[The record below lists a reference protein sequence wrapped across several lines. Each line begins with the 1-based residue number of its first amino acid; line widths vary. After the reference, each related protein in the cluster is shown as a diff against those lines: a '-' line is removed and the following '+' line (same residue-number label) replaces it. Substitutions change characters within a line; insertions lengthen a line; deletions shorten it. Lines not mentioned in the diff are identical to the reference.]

1 MIKIVFSE
9 VESPTTAEEAIDL
22 DSSSAVRAINA
33 SKTPSIVNIKDP
45 SGQIKSITLVGGES
59 LVIKKHSKELV
70 YADSKHIRIAGVSIY

>member
-22 DSSSAVRAINA
+22 DSSSAVRAVNT

-45 SGQIKSITLVGGES
+45 SGPIKSITLVGGES
-59 LVIKKHSKELV
+59 LILKKQSTEV
-70 YADSKHIRIAGVSIY
+70 VFADSKNIRITGVSIY